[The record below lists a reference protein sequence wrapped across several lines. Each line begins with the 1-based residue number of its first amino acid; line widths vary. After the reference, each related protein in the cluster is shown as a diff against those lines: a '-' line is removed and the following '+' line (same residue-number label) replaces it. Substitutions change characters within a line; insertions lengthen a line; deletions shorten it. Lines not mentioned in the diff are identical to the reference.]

1 MVIPSRPILMNDP
14 INPTHYKDGA
24 VECIEA
30 LEACSSDE
38 GFRAHLKLTAIA
50 YLWRYEKKNGVEDV
64 KKAKWY
70 IERLIAHLE
79 DLEAAALEC
88 KDGFCPMPGV
98 RYDTPIQGASGE
110 DHIFFKPA

>member
-1 MVIPSRPILMNDP
+1 MAIPFRPTLMDDP

-50 YLWRYEKKNGVEDV
+50 YEKKNGVEDV

-70 IERLIAHLE
+70 IERLISRLE
-79 DLEAAALEC
+79 DLEAASLEC
-88 KDGFCPMPGV
+88 KDGFCPMPNV
-98 RYDTPIQGASGE
+98 RYDVPADASM
-110 DHIFFKPA
+110 FKPV